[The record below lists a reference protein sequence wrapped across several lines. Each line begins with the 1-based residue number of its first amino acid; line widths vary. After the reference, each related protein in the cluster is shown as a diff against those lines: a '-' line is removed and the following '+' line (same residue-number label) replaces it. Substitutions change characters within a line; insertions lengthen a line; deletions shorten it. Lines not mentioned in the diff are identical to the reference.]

1 MARGGSGSGPARPR
15 AVEPGVLYV
24 VATPIGNLEDITLRA
39 LRVLREADIVAAED
53 TRHAAILL
61 RAHGIERPL
70 TSYHE
75 HNEAAR
81 SAQLL
86 DHLRSGRSVAV
97 VSDAGTPGVS
107 DPGYRIVRAAI
118 GAGMEVIAIP
128 GASAVITAI
137 VTAGFP
143 SAEFLSLGFLPPRG
157 SARRR
162 AIERIEREA
171 GCVVFFE
178 SPRRLART
186 LADLAERQ
194 GERPAAVLR
203 EMTKLYE
210 EVRRGTVA
218 SLKAVYDAE
227 PPRGEVVVVVGPPK
241 APGFEIRLST
251 AALAER
257 DRLIAAGMSEEDAT
271 ERAAAIYGAGRRRK
285 EGP

>member
-1 MARGGSGSGPARPR
+1 MARGGRSPGRSRPR
-15 AVEPGVLYV
+15 AAEPGGLYV

-39 LRVLREADIVAAED
+39 LRVLREADVVAAED

-81 SAQLL
+81 SVQLL
-86 DHLRSGRSVAV
+86 DHLRGGRSVAL

-107 DPGYRIVRAAI
+107 DPGHRIVRAAVE
-118 GAGMEVIAIP
+118 AGIEVIAIP
-128 GASAVITAI
+128 GASAVITAL

-143 SAEFLSLGFLPPRG
+143 SAEFLSLGFLPLRG
-157 SARRR
+157 TARLR
-162 AIERIEREA
+162 AIERIEREP

-210 EVRRGTVA
+210 EARRGTVA
-218 SLKAVYDAE
+218 GLRAVYDAE
-227 PPRGEVVVVVGPPK
+227 PPRGEVVVVIGPPK
-241 APGFEIRLST
+241 AAGFEIRLS
-251 AALAER
+251 AAAQAER
-257 DRLIAAGMSEEDAT
+257 DRLIAAGMSEADAT
-271 ERAAAIYGAGRRRK
+271 ESAAAIYGAGRRRK
-285 EGP
+285 EER